1 MKTKYP
7 TAPLHTERLDIVL
20 PAHLKHQLFET
31 AAQRGM
37 SASLVVREALAA
49 FVDNQRAA

>member
-20 PAHLKHQLFET
+20 PAHLKHRLFET
-31 AAQRGM
+31 AAERGL
-37 SASLVVREALAA
+37 SASMVVREALVA
-49 FVDNQRAA
+49 FVAYQNAA